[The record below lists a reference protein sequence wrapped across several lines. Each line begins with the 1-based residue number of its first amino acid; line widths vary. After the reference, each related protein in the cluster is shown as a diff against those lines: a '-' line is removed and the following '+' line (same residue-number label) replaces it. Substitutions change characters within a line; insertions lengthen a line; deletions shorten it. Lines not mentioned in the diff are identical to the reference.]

1 MPTFKLPKGVLAR
14 INQMTVQRNAIDA
27 HIAEM
32 VFVSGESQGFEGEIE
47 EVIRCVRAGL
57 SQSSRMPLTET
68 LSTLACIDEL
78 RRQLGVRYPFE

>member
-32 VFVSGESQGFEGEIE
+32 VLVSGESQGCEGEIE
-47 EVIRCVRAGL
+47 TINVETGEVVMKGPA
-57 SQSSRMPLTET
+57 
-68 LSTLACIDEL
+68 
-78 RRQLGVRYPFE
+78 